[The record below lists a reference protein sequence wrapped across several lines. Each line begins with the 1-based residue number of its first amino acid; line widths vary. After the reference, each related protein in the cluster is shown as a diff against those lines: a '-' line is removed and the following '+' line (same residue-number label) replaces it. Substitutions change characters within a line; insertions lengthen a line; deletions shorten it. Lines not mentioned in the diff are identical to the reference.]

1 MIVIGDSVMKKWF
14 TAALF
19 TVLAFMAG
27 GYCGQAFS
35 HVNPDYDTFGDDD
48 VLPWPWGTEC
58 PFPWDDIEGVWKASK
73 PAASS
78 EGEKFKGPGILLNTY
93 YEFEVTNM
101 STYETKL
108 VQITKFNEKGQV
120 IGTGRGYSHP
130 HQKIVRAVIVAAQGV
145 NMANHRVIV
154 RAYKQNTTLS
164 CGSELVT
171 VLTTRSMTNKTS
183 SDRHYVLKKVPL
195 DL

>member
-1 MIVIGDSVMKKWF
+1 MIVIGDSAMKKWF

-27 GYCGQAFS
+27 SYCGQAFS
-35 HVNPDYDTFGDDD
+35 HINPDYDTFGDDD

-58 PFPWDDIEGVWKASK
+58 PFPWGHIEGIWKASK
-73 PAASS
+73 PATS
-78 EGEKFKGPGILLNTY
+78 GEAGKNKGPGIFLQSY
-93 YEFEVTNM
+93 YEFKVTSM
-101 STYETKL
+101 STYDSKL
-108 VQITKFNEKGQV
+108 VEITKYDENGQV

-130 HQKIVRAVIVAAQGV
+130 DQRIVRAVIVAAPGV